1 MTVVVLV
8 NQDGYQAKSTRQP
21 GHYGVGNQDVDM
33 SIGRQSRTIC
43 YLWIPAVCGDAEGSV
58 CKIYAH
64 LVRDGTAFALHIVI
78 SLLSS
83 QVPYHPYPS

>member
-1 MTVVVLV
+1 MTMVVLV
-8 NQDGYQAKSTRQP
+8 NQDVYQAKSTRQP
-21 GHYGVGNQDVDM
+21 GHYGVGNQDVNM

-43 YLWIPAVCGDAEGSV
+43 YLWIPAVCGDAQGSV

-64 LVRDGTAFALHIVI
+64 LVRDGTAFIVI

-83 QVPYHPYPS
+83 QIPSHHLSACK